1 MSPLYEHYDEALNF
15 CQQGGKCLRR
25 IIQCKDK
32 GIQSILER
40 SDGYKVLPFQTYKAC
55 MLNPLGLSGE
65 PKCSCAGYVMGL
77 DAYYTNQKSGTP
89 HCVECRTLLEKSGGY
104 LLSRW
109 TQYHR
114 RGRA

>member
-1 MSPLYEHYDEALNF
+1 MVQMNDFSFVLWNLSPWFVGEA
-15 CQQGGKCLRR
+15 G
-25 IIQCKDK
+25 
-32 GIQSILER
+32 S
-40 SDGYKVLPFQTYKAC
+40 
-55 MLNPLGLSGE
+55 
-65 PKCSCAGYVMGL
+65 GL